1 MSPIDWAIRPMKKYA
16 TFSGRAPRAEF
27 WWFFLALMI
36 FYFIVSF
43 VFGASIAGLAASQS
57 EPSAGMMGAMGVGS
71 IVLVLFWLAV
81 LIPTIAVQ
89 VRRLHDTNR
98 SGWWLGGF
106 YLLYA
111 IYFVMLM
118 SVMGSTFGA
127 AMTGSAS
134 PPAAPQAGGM
144 LVMSMILGFVMM
156 IYGIALIVFYC
167 LPGTKG
173 QNKYGDDPYGANVE
187 EVFA

>member
-1 MSPIDWAIRPMKKYA
+1 
-16 TFSGRAPRAEF
+16 
-27 WWFFLALMI
+27 
-36 FYFIVSF
+36 
-43 VFGASIAGLAASQS
+43 
-57 EPSAGMMGAMGVGS
+57 MGVGG
-71 IVLVLFWLAV
+71 IILVLFWLAV

-111 IYFVMLM
+111 VYFVMLM
-118 SVMGSTFGA
+118 SSIGSVFGA
-127 AMTGSAS
+127 AMTGAGS
-134 PPAAPQAGGM
+134 PPPSPEVGGSF
-144 LVMSMILGFVMM
+144 VITMILGFVMM

-173 QNKYGDDPYGANVE
+173 PNKYGDDPYGANVE